1 MRCFLAARARR
12 AAPHSAASW
21 ALPFS
26 WGCTGAL
33 VFSILTDGGKQTRAV
48 ATFLPETDEVLY
60 WTGLRIEQVALSG
73 QRFTADADVFDAID
87 LPNAGSLATFNAA
100 QARDRIENLPWVSTA
115 TISRIFPGSLEVRIT
130 ERQPAALWLNDDR
143 EYLVDDSGRVLSA
156 LKKGTKVR
164 LPRLSGEGAPEQA
177 QSLLELIVR
186 FPRIAERFEMAERV
200 GGRRWTLHLKDR
212 VVVHLGADRE
222 AVAFA
227 ALSSPDELGKLLDT
241 ARRRHRF
248 AHAGARHRARR
259 SAARIRNRH
268 TELVEG
274 SHAEP
279 RQDRQSETRRSSA
292 CSISG
297 RARSPASS
305 RRSRRRSGRARP
317 GACACWASGTCA
329 RAG

>member
-1 MRCFLAARARR
+1 MQQVGGVTEIPQRVPQALSLDPDATALPASPTNTAA
-12 AAPHSAASW
+12 SAASSFFPRRRPASRQASLGRKLGL
-21 ALPFS
+21 ALFMGLS
-26 WGCTGAL
+26 GAL

-73 QRFTADADVFDAID
+73 QRFTSDADVFDAID
-87 LPNAGSLATFNAA
+87 MPNSGSLVTFNAA
-100 QARDRIENLPWVSTA
+100 QARERIEDLPWVSTA

-130 ERQPAALWLNDDR
+130 ERQPAALWRNEKR

-156 LKKGTKVR
+156 LKKGTNVR

-186 FPRIAERFEMAERV
+186 FPRISERFEMAERV

-227 ALSSPDELGKLLDT
+227 ALSSPDELGKLLDMHDVIIDLRTRGRVTVRVAPQSAPAT
-241 ARRRHRF
+241 A
-248 AHAGARHRARR
+248 
-259 SAARIRNRH
+259 
-268 TELVEG
+268 T
-274 SHAEP
+274 
-279 RQDRQSETRRSSA
+279 QS
-292 CSISG
+292 
-297 RARSPASS
+297 
-305 RRSRRRSGRARP
+305 
-317 GACACWASGTCA
+317 
-329 RAG
+329 

>member
-1 MRCFLAARARR
+1 MQQVGGVIEIPQRVPQALSLHPDATTLPPPSNAEATSDTSASALFPRRPRTPRR
-12 AAPHSAASW
+12 AAFGRKLGLAVFMG
-21 ALPFS
+21 L
-26 WGCTGAL
+26 TGAL

-227 ALSSPDELGKLLDT
+227 ALSSPDELGKLLNTHDVVIDLRT
-241 ARRRHRF
+241 RGRVTV
-248 AHAGARHRARR
+248 RAAPPRA
-259 SAARIRNRH
+259 SA
-268 TELVEG
+268 TG
-274 SHAEP
+274 T
-279 RQDRQSETRRSSA
+279 QS
-292 CSISG
+292 
-297 RARSPASS
+297 
-305 RRSRRRSGRARP
+305 
-317 GACACWASGTCA
+317 
-329 RAG
+329 